1 MNCNLNFCGNG
12 IQYVHVLADLLVN
25 VVVIHELKMGIS
37 LFFILDYELIIGLR
51 SASVLK

>member
-1 MNCNLNFCGNG
+1 MNYDLNFCGNG
-12 IQYVHVLADLLVN
+12 IQYVLADLLVN